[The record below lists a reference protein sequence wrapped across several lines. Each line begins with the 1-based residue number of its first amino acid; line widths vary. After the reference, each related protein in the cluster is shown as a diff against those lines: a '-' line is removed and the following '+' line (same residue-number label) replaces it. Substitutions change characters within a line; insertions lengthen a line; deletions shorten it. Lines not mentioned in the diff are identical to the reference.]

1 MTDEN
6 PILTD
11 PNQAWLN
18 EAIVRLK
25 DGRAV
30 RRDFGEGGRLHIDRI
45 LPFLCV
51 HIAQEREQPVAR
63 DIAQANAAYL
73 LAPSVEA
80 AGAVIER
87 VGRVI
92 EDRLGMFIV
101 LEFAE
106 LESDDPPAKDAPF
119 LPPFMI
125 EVVAGSRPAEQIAA
139 KALIETAATIE
150 GKFRTPHV
158 TLVDRSPDA
167 TARRTSLA
175 PGFPHLTVRFAPIY
189 CEPGTRRIYP
199 QLRERLVASMFDA
212 GLRAIAAFARTL
224 SEDLRLPTHRAFGRK
239 AFVDAVV
246 RADRGIDNIA
256 SSFDLLLAVTPINT
270 ESAWAEFASSGFSR
284 SPRLYYRPLT
294 LQIETAKR
302 KLFSLNFEHLEDPLL
317 YALYR
322 EKQEEVDLQLSMIS
336 ARETRKFV
344 ELGRALYGAVEAGLL
359 GAASDI
365 LARTNRTADG
375 DPPSA
380 SLDKRDCHFI
390 RERAQVMISAYR
402 RQSPHFTAS
411 VELRD
416 DLPAGLLVSRG
427 RLLIARSSIIDAGRL
442 EAVLHHEIGVHLLTY
457 FNGMAQG
464 LRIFRS
470 GLAGYEGMQEGL
482 AVFAE
487 YLSGGMT
494 AERLRVVAARVVGC
508 AAMLDGALFPDTYR
522 LLVDE
527 HGFSTAEAFN
537 ITLRIYRGGGLVKDA
552 IYLRGLLQ
560 LLDHLADG
568 GSLEPFWMGKIA
580 ASHFGA
586 IQELNLRGLLGGA
599 AVRPIFLDDVKA
611 RDRLQRAQKGI
622 APLEMVAD

>member
-1 MTDEN
+1 MTDQRPMQTGPSME
-6 PILTD
+6 
-11 PNQAWLN
+11 WLD
-18 EAIVRLK
+18 EAIIRLT

-30 RRDFGEGGRLHIDRI
+30 RRDFGEGGRLHIDRL

-51 HIAQEREQPVAR
+51 HIAAEQPQPVAR

-73 LAPSVEA
+73 LAPSVDIA
-80 AGAVIER
+80 AAVIER

-92 EDRLGMFIV
+92 EERLGIFIV

-119 LPPFMI
+119 LPPFLF
-125 EVVAGSRPAEQIAA
+125 EVVAGTTGAEQVAA

-158 TLVDRSPDA
+158 TLVERRPDA
-167 TARRTSLA
+167 TARRKSLA
-175 PGFPHLTVRFAPIY
+175 IDYPHLTVRFAPIY

-199 QLRERLVASMFDA
+199 QLRERLVASVFDA
-212 GLRAIAAFARTL
+212 GLRAITAFARAR
-224 SEDLRLPTHRAFGRK
+224 SDDFRIPTHRALGRK

-246 RADRGIDNIA
+246 RADRGMDDIA
-256 SSFDLLLAVTPINT
+256 SSFDFLLAVTPINAET
-270 ESAWAEFASSGFSR
+270 AWAEFASSGFSR

-302 KLFSLNFEHLEDPLL
+302 KLFTLNFEHLEDPLL

-322 EKQEEVDLQLSMIS
+322 EKQQEVDLQLSMIS

-344 ELGRALYGAVEAGLL
+344 ELGRALYGPVEDELL
-359 GAASDI
+359 DAASDV
-365 LARTNRTADG
+365 LAKTAADG
-375 DPPSA
+375 DTSPTSGN
-380 SLDKRDCHFI
+380 KRGCDYI
-390 RERAQVMISAYR
+390 RERAQAMISAYR
-402 RQSPHFTAS
+402 RQSPDFTAS
-411 VELRD
+411 AEIRD

-427 RLLIARSSIIDAGRL
+427 QLLIARSSALDADRV
-442 EAVLHHEIGVHLLTY
+442 EALLNHEVGVHLLTY
-457 FNGMAQG
+457 FNGSAQG
-464 LRIFRS
+464 LRILRS

-487 YLSGGMT
+487 YLSAGMT
-494 AERLRVVAARVVGC
+494 ADRLRVLAARVVGC
-508 AAMLDGALFPDTYR
+508 AALLDGAEFPDTYR
-522 LLVDE
+522 LLVDD
-527 HGFSTAEAFN
+527 HGFGTAEAFN

-552 IYLRGLLQ
+552 IYMRGLLQ

-568 GSLEPFWMGKIA
+568 GNLEPFWMGKIA

-586 IQELNLRGLLGGA
+586 IQELNLRGLLGA
-599 AVRPIFLDDVKA
+599 ATIRPIFLDDVKA
-611 RDRLQRAQKGI
+611 RDRLQRAERGMT
-622 APLEMVAD
+622 PLDMVAD

>member
-1 MTDEN
+1 MTDRTPMLAGPGSE
-6 PILTD
+6 
-11 PNQAWLN
+11 WLD

-25 DGRAV
+25 SGRAV
-30 RRDFGEGGRLHIDRI
+30 RRDFGEGGRLHIDRL

-51 HIAQEREQPVAR
+51 HITAEHQQPVAR

-73 LAPSVEA
+73 LAPSVDIGA
-80 AGAVIER
+80 AVIER

-92 EDRLGMFIV
+92 EERLGMFIV

-119 LPPFMI
+119 LPPFLI
-125 EVVAGSRPAEQIAA
+125 EVVAGTTGAEQVAA

-158 TLVDRSPDA
+158 TLVERNPDA
-167 TARRTSLA
+167 TARRKSLA
-175 PGFPHLTVRFAPIY
+175 IDYPHLTVRFAPIY

-199 QLRERLVASMFDA
+199 QLRERLVASVFDA
-212 GLRAIAAFARTL
+212 GLRAITAFARAR
-224 SEDLRLPTHRAFGRK
+224 SDDFRIPTHRALGRK

-246 RADRGIDNIA
+246 RADRGMDDIA
-256 SSFDLLLAVTPINT
+256 SSFDFLLAVTPINA
-270 ESAWAEFASSGFSR
+270 EAAWAEFASSGFSR

-302 KLFSLNFEHLEDPLL
+302 KLFTLNFEHLEDPLL

-322 EKQEEVDLQLSMIS
+322 EKQQEVDLQLSMIS

-344 ELGRALYGAVEAGLL
+344 ELGRALYGPVEDELL
-359 GAASDI
+359 DAASDV
-365 LARTNRTADG
+365 LAETATDG
-375 DPPSA
+375 NTSPTSDN
-380 SLDKRDCHFI
+380 KRGCDYI
-390 RERAQVMISAYR
+390 RERGQAMISAYR
-402 RQSPHFTAS
+402 RQSPDFTAS
-411 VELRD
+411 VEIRD

-427 RLLIARSSIIDAGRL
+427 QLLIARSSALDADRV
-442 EAVLHHEIGVHLLTY
+442 EALLNHEVGVHLLTY
-457 FNGMAQG
+457 FNGSAQG
-464 LRIFRS
+464 LRILRS

-487 YLSGGMT
+487 YLSAGMT
-494 AERLRVVAARVVGC
+494 ADRLRVLAARVVGC
-508 AAMLDGALFPDTYR
+508 AALLDGAEFPETYR
-522 LLVDE
+522 MLVDD
-527 HGFSTAEAFN
+527 HGFGTAEAFN

-552 IYLRGLLQ
+552 IYMRGLLQ

-586 IQELNLRGLLGGA
+586 IQELNLRGLLGA
-599 AVRPIFLDDVKA
+599 AAIRPIFLDDVKA
-611 RDRLQRAQKGI
+611 RDRLQRAERGMT
-622 APLEMVAD
+622 PLDMVAD

>member
-1 MTDEN
+1 MTDGR
-6 PILTD
+6 PMRAGPD
-11 PNQAWLN
+11 PEWLD
-18 EAIVRLK
+18 EAIARLK

-30 RRDFGEGGRLHIDRI
+30 RRDFGEGGRLHIDRL

-51 HIAQEREQPVAR
+51 HIAAEHQQPVAR

-73 LAPSVEA
+73 LAPSVDIA
-80 AGAVIER
+80 AVVVER

-92 EDRLGMFIV
+92 EERQGMFIV

-119 LPPFMI
+119 LPPFLI
-125 EVVAGSRPAEQIAA
+125 EVVAGLSAAEQVAA

-158 TLVDRSPDA
+158 TLVERQPDA
-167 TARRTSLA
+167 TARRETLA
-175 PGFPHLTVRFAPIY
+175 LDYPHLTVRFAPIY

-199 QLRERLVASMFDA
+199 QLRERLVASVFDA
-212 GLRAIAAFARTL
+212 GLRAVAAFARAR
-224 SEDLRLPTHRAFGRK
+224 SDDFRLPTHRALGRK

-246 RADRGIDNIA
+246 RADRGIDEIA
-256 SSFDLLLAVTPINT
+256 SSFDFLLAVTPINAET
-270 ESAWAEFASSGFSR
+270 AWAEFASSGFAR

-302 KLFSLNFEHLEDPLL
+302 KLFTLNFEHLEDPLL

-322 EKQEEVDLQLSMIS
+322 EKQQEVDLQLSMIS

-344 ELGRALYGAVEAGLL
+344 ELGRALYGPVESELL
-359 GAASDI
+359 NAASDI
-365 LARTNRTADG
+365 LARTAADG
-375 DPPSA
+375 ASSPTSA
-380 SLDKRDCHFI
+380 NKRDCDYI
-390 RERAQVMISAYR
+390 RERAQAMISAYR
-402 RQSPHFTAS
+402 RQSADFTAS
-411 VELRD
+411 VEIRD
-416 DLPAGLLVSRG
+416 DLPAGMLVSRG
-427 RLLIARSSIIDAGRL
+427 QLLIARSSALDPDRV
-442 EAVLHHEIGVHLLTY
+442 EALLNHEVGVHLLTY
-457 FNGMAQG
+457 FNGSAQG
-464 LRIFRS
+464 LRILRS

-487 YLSGGMT
+487 YLSAGMT
-494 AERLRVVAARVVGC
+494 ADRLRVLAARVVGC
-508 AAMLDGALFPDTYR
+508 AALLDGALFAETYR
-522 LLVDE
+522 LLVDG
-527 HGFSTAEAFN
+527 HGFGTAEAFN

-586 IQELNLRGLLGGA
+586 IQELNLRGLLGA
-599 AVRPIFLDDVKA
+599 AAIRPIFLDDVKA
-611 RDRLQRAQKGI
+611 RDRLQRAQRGI
-622 APLEMVAD
+622 TPLDMVAD